1 MIRDVVLAWDGNIMT
16 CLRGS
21 VNFNL
26 LIWMNFGVIWD
37 YIMEYKV
44 FVSIDLA
51 TTTTTLVACDRAQ
64 PG

>member
-1 MIRDVVLAWDGNIMT
+1 MVLEWDWKYNDLLKGQ
-16 CLRGS
+16 C
-21 VNFNL
+21 NFNL
-26 LIWMNFGVIWD
+26 LIWVNFGGIRD

-44 FVSIDLA
+44 FVRVSIDLA